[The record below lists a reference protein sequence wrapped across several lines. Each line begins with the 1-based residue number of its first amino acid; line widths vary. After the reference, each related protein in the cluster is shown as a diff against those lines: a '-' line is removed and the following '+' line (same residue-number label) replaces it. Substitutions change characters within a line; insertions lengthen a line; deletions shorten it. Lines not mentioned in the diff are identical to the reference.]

1 MIGRPFLRLV
11 DISQVPKYKFSIR
24 LLGGRKLVISLPVC
38 GFLSIL

>member
-11 DISQVPKYKFSIR
+11 DISQVPKYKFSLR
-24 LLGGRKLVISLPVC
+24 LLG